1 MEICLYRDKYHVRIR
16 EKSAKKN
23 KIWDMP
29 HSRTSTYDGIMRAQN
44 SDVTASFRLRLLC
57 FHVRAR
63 WRWVIFL
70 SHFVASYFSVCTDHE
85 LRLWGKIRS
94 FVLPYPLLGFTALYQ
109 PYLRPRNEI
118 HIFYACVYTHARAR
132 AHTQGKIWR
141 NASKRIARSKKSK
154 TRYT

>member
-1 MEICLYRDKYHVRIR
+1 MGCCTRELVRVR
-16 EKSAKKN
+16 
-23 KIWDMP
+23 WC
-29 HSRTSTYDGIMRAQN
+29 IMRAQN
-44 SDVTASFRLRLLC
+44 SDVTASFRLRLLR

-118 HIFYACVYTHARAR
+118 HIFHVYTR
-132 AHTQGKIWR
+132 AHTHTTTKIRR
-141 NASKRIARSKKSK
+141 NASKRMARRKRSK
-154 TRYT
+154 TRRVYFKYICIYHAAIS